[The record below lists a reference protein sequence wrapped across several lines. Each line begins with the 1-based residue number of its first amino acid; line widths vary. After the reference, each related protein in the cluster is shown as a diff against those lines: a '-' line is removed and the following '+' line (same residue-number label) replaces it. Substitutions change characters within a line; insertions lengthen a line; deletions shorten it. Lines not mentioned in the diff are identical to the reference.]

1 MNSYTKYA
9 KWCQFNS
16 KQGRKNG
23 FMLQSLG
30 LREIEIEAGN
40 DLEIFKGNNT
50 HISKHALKKRVNYTS
65 DYALKERVNIYR

>member
-1 MNSYTKYA
+1 
-9 KWCQFNS
+9 
-16 KQGRKNG
+16 
-23 FMLQSLG
+23 MLQSLG

-65 DYALKERVNIYR
+65 DYALKKRVNIYR